1 VIKYERAGCLSVL
14 ASFKKKQLL
23 TRFIFQHMIDA
34 IQTIVIKG
42 LATVFSLG
50 SLTCE
55 FQIFYILLSVG
66 EAFSILFAITY

>member
-66 EAFSILFAITY
+66 KTFIILLTITC